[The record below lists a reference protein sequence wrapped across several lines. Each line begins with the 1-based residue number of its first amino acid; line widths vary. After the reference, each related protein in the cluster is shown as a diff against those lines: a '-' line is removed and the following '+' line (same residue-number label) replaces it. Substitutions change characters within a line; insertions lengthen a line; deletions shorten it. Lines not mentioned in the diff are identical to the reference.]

1 MGERNSILFGKLT
14 LRPKRRSVELAA
26 SSTSS
31 GRPNSTPNSTSAAE
45 GPTSF
50 SGPADYGLGYSSI
63 NHVCSASYRGNRKS
77 RMPHSHAIERPATAE
92 AHAGHEFG
100 RSSTSRSPRRPNKL
114 GSPHADEQP
123 LFVSIVHEALPA
135 PRIQSTV
142 RARCSSTNSAR
153 VSSSPPKAVAPL
165 ARPQSP
171 FAINSSASQP
181 RFTTI
186 VSERLAVRQ
195 PQSADDSDVDQPP
208 RYDVVVDPAG
218 TASVDSLF
226 YAVGRGW
233 KKGIYTT
240 KEEAQRQIRNFPGPL
255 LQHFHDRA
263 EAERFLANAGR
274 FSSQPA
280 KKDDDDWADELAE
293 RTRIF
298 AGLDPNSEL
307 ARRRST
313 GMSAERREAQR
324 KSRMHFAKHSPILAQ
339 DVPLLSPPL
348 SLCSKLSDDLPISPI
363 EDSRASGV
371 GPAPSPFKGMTLLPV
386 KDLASSMAF
395 YIRVL
400 GFSCLSHTEDVQAV
414 MGSSAATVCLRSLRH
429 APPPTAVSNF
439 SRLSLISTAQNGA
452 RIDPLGSGYAVLPPT
467 PEEQPEPTQSWLP
480 PSPESLSHSCTE
492 PGPLKLPATS
502 LSLRSAASA
511 PSGATVL
518 VECSGELEAMHSLL
532 TAKLN
537 EWRLDQAKATH
548 DSFGIAHLSDSARL
562 LGGIQQTPWDAQEL
576 HLCDL
581 DGHRI
586 IYTTPLL
593 HTATEASLI

>member
-1 MGERNSILFGKLT
+1 M
-14 LRPKRRSVELAA
+14 
-26 SSTSS
+26 
-31 GRPNSTPNSTSAAE
+31 
-45 GPTSF
+45 
-50 SGPADYGLGYSSI
+50 
-63 NHVCSASYRGNRKS
+63 
-77 RMPHSHAIERPATAE
+77 
-92 AHAGHEFG
+92 
-100 RSSTSRSPRRPNKL
+100 
-114 GSPHADEQP
+114 Q
-123 LFVSIVHEALPA
+123 
-135 PRIQSTV
+135 
-142 RARCSSTNSAR
+142 
-153 VSSSPPKAVAPL
+153 
-165 ARPQSP
+165 
-171 FAINSSASQP
+171 
-181 RFTTI
+181 
-186 VSERLAVRQ
+186 
-195 PQSADDSDVDQPP
+195 
-208 RYDVVVDPAG
+208 
-218 TASVDSLF
+218 
-226 YAVGRGW
+226 
-233 KKGIYTT
+233 
-240 KEEAQRQIRNFPGPL
+240 FPGPL

-502 LSLRSAASA
+502 LSLRSPASA